1 MYGLFLAKVVTIVVA
16 IGAVVLLV
24 VSQGMRRQGQRGEL
38 NLVDLGEQYKETQ
51 REMRLA
57 RMSHAEQK
65 AWVKEFKKQEKADQK
80 LKKQRAKSGAVAAV
94 NHVYMSLI
102 LKGALGRRRSLHYV
116 KRSLLFWPLQPRK
129 MKCCYG
135 WKVRA
140 VWCMAM
146 GWRLLN

>member
-80 LKKQRAKSGAVAAV
+80 TEETT
-94 NHVYMSLI
+94 
-102 LKGALGRRRSLHYV
+102 
-116 KRSLLFWPLQPRK
+116 RK
-129 MKCCYG
+129 IGCGGGSKTMFICH
-135 WKVRA
+135 
-140 VWCMAM
+140 
-146 GWRLLN
+146 

>member
-1 MYGLFLAKVVTIVVA
+1 MELISLYGLFLAKVVTIVVA

-65 AWVKEFKKQEKADQK
+65 AWVKEFKKQEKRIK
-80 LKKQRAKSGAVAAV
+80 
-94 NHVYMSLI
+94 N
-102 LKGALGRRRSLHYV
+102 
-116 KRSLLFWPLQPRK
+116 
-129 MKCCYG
+129 
-135 WKVRA
+135 
-140 VWCMAM
+140 
-146 GWRLLN
+146 

>member
-65 AWVKEFKKQEKADQK
+65 AWVKE
-80 LKKQRAKSGAVAAV
+80 LKSRKSG
-94 NHVYMSLI
+94 S
-102 LKGALGRRRSLHYV
+102 KTEETT
-116 KRSLLFWPLQPRK
+116 RK
-129 MKCCYG
+129 IGCGGGSKTMFICH
-135 WKVRA
+135 
-140 VWCMAM
+140 
-146 GWRLLN
+146 

>member
-1 MYGLFLAKVVTIVVA
+1 MELISLYGLFLAKVVTIVVA

-65 AWVKEFKKQEKADQK
+65 D
-80 LKKQRAKSGAVAAV
+80 
-94 NHVYMSLI
+94 
-102 LKGALGRRRSLHYV
+102 LG
-116 KRSLLFWPLQPRK
+116 
-129 MKCCYG
+129 
-135 WKVRA
+135 
-140 VWCMAM
+140 
-146 GWRLLN
+146 

>member
-1 MYGLFLAKVVTIVVA
+1 MELISLYGLFLAKVVTIVVA

-65 AWVKEFKKQEKADQK
+65 PGLKNLKSRKKRIK
-80 LKKQRAKSGAVAAV
+80 
-94 NHVYMSLI
+94 N
-102 LKGALGRRRSLHYV
+102 
-116 KRSLLFWPLQPRK
+116 
-129 MKCCYG
+129 
-135 WKVRA
+135 
-140 VWCMAM
+140 
-146 GWRLLN
+146 